1 MTNSEHNGFKI
12 VKLLGHAKPQL
23 NQEIAVV
30 EAKRE
35 HPLEPTGVEHVAIIT
50 ISNNRTNIEFT
61 IPIESWIKLCRD
73 GIKSNPLKYTGP
85 KNRRRGKC
93 MTA

>member
-1 MTNSEHNGFKI
+1 MTNSEYNGFKI

-35 HPLEPTGVEHVAIIT
+35 HPLERTGVEHVAIVT
-50 ISNNRTNIEFT
+50 ISNNKTNIEFT
-61 IPIESWIKLCRD
+61 IPIESWIKLCQD
-73 GIKSNPLKYTGP
+73 GIKSNPLKTSAL
-85 KNRRRGKC
+85 KKRAIKKK
-93 MTA
+93 